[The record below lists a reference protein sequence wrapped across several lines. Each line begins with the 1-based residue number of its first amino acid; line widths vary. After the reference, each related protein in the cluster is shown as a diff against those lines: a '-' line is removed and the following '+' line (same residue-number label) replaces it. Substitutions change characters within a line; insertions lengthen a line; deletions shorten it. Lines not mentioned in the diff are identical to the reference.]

1 MLRKAGR
8 WVLLL
13 LVLPILTLAQ
23 DVTVTPTPAPLSYGL
38 LWFTNWTQADGD
50 SAFVNLVGAAY
61 APGNSLYTVDSHL
74 GVIQLDAASGDVLA
88 AFPND
93 GISAPS
99 DVAADSAGNIYV
111 ADVGCRCILVLGAN
125 GEWQPRISGFSDGAP
140 LSVTV
145 APGGLVYATDYGDP
159 GARVRLFQGGDE
171 QTIALSADVTRQ
183 PLLTVD
189 RGGHVLAVAG
199 SNAALELQGSG
210 FTPRFGLTGVS
221 LGVNDVAVTVE
232 DHLVLATSTEGIVIL
247 NSNGEAV
254 NRLGRIVANFPLAG
268 EVVNPKGVTVSP
280 DDTIYWVDSDGQFGA
295 VTAMSTSAAAV
306 RIGENSLTLDVPV
319 EGTLSESVPKQH
331 WTFNTIAGQQAT
343 INAVDAVRDSGLD
356 VAIRLLA
363 PDGSEEAY
371 NDDQQ
376 NTDLYGLYDAQIPLH
391 TFAASGAYTIM
402 VERVQGEGTY
412 RLGIIADRSFALS
425 GDGVT
430 RIEGRLQ
437 DVFPTQRWAFSGRAG
452 QVFTITMQADPA
464 STLDPLLR
472 LLEVDGQVVARNDDA
487 ADPALGVNAQLVQ
500 VALPVDG
507 TFVIEASRFDG
518 EGAYSLVIVA
528 TT

>member
-1 MLRKAGR
+1 MRRNIGWWTLMLLALP
-8 WVLLL
+8 VL
-13 LVLPILTLAQ
+13 VLAQ
-23 DVTVTPTPAPLSYGL
+23 DVTVTPSPQPRAYGV

-61 APGNSLYTVDSHL
+61 APGNYLYTVDSHL
-74 GVIQLDAASGDVLA
+74 GIIQLDAASGDVLA
-88 AFPND
+88 VFLNER
-93 GISAPS
+93 ISAPS

-111 ADVGCRCILVLGAN
+111 ADVGCRCILILGVN
-125 GEWQPRISGFSDGAP
+125 GDWQPPIGGFGDGAP

-159 GARVRLFQGGDE
+159 GARVRLFQTGDE
-171 QTIALSADVTRQ
+171 QTIALSAGLSRQ
-183 PLLTVD
+183 PLLAVD
-189 RGGHVLAVAG
+189 RAG
-199 SNAALELQGSG
+199 RLLTITGSSGALELQDGG

-221 LGVNDVAVTVE
+221 SGVNDVAVNPD
-232 DHLVLATSTEGIVIL
+232 DHLVLATSTEGIVL
-247 NSNGEAV
+247 VNSSGEV
-254 NRLGRIVANFPLAG
+254 TDRLGRIVANFPMAG
-268 EVVNPKGVTVSP
+268 DVVNPKGVAVSP
-280 DDTIYWVDSDGQFGA
+280 DGTIFWVDSDGQFGA
-295 VTAMSTSAAAV
+295 VTAMSTSAEAV
-306 RIGENSLTLDVPV
+306 RTGENSLSLDVPV
-319 EGTLSESVPKQH
+319 EGALGDSIPQQR
-331 WTFNTIAGQQAT
+331 WTFNAIAGQQAT

-376 NTDLYGLYDAQIPLH
+376 GTDLYSLYDAQIPLH
-391 TFAASGAYTIM
+391 TFAASGAYTVV

-412 RLGIIADRSFALS
+412 RLGIIADKSFELGS
-425 GDGVT
+425 DGVT

-437 DVFPTQRWAFSGRAG
+437 DVFPTQRWVFTGRAG
-452 QVFTITMQADPA
+452 QVFTVTMQADPV

-472 LLEVDGQVVARNDDA
+472 LLDADGRVVARNDDA

-500 VALPVDG
+500 VSLPAEG
-507 TFVIEASRFDG
+507 TYVIEASRYEG
-518 EGAYSLVIVA
+518 EGAYTLVIVA